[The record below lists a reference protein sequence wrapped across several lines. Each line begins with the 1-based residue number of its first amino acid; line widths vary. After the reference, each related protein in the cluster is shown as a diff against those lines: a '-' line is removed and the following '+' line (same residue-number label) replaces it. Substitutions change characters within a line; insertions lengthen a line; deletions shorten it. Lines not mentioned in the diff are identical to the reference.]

1 MPRVSVQ
8 NKFNTPKY
16 RLVVRISNRYVLC
29 QITWATIKGD
39 QVLCTA
45 TSKELPEK
53 YSLPGKFGL
62 KNWAACY
69 ATGRPPHLSIAAFS
83 RERAPQIIRPNLTR
97 FPHAR

>member
-1 MPRVSVQ
+1 MQ

-69 ATGRPPHLSIAAFS
+69 ATGRPPHLSIAALS
-83 RERAPQIIRPNLTR
+83 RERAAEQQ
-97 FPHAR
+97 A